1 MSVATLFGIAV
12 IGTLFW
18 LASPEA
24 AVALFASKQ
33 DLHPIVIAGVAAGGQ
48 AVSLTLLFLFGGQL
62 RRRWRWFDRQCERV
76 RARFG
81 DRMTR
86 NAIVASAVSGL
97 FGLPPLS
104 VSATLAPGL
113 APRPAPL
120 LPLMIA
126 TRFVRFVVLAAL
138 VAHWGVKS
146 PW

>member
-1 MSVATLFGIAV
+1 MSIAALFGIAV

-33 DLHPIVIAGVAAGGQ
+33 QWHPVAIAAVAAGGQ

-62 RRRWRWFDRQCERV
+62 RRRWRWFDQKCERV

-86 NAIVASAVSGL
+86 NAIIVSAASGL
-97 FGLPPLS
+97 LGSRRCPCPPRWR
-104 VSATLAPGL
+104 PGWRR
-113 APRPAPL
+113 AR
-120 LPLMIA
+120 
-126 TRFVRFVVLAAL
+126 RRCCR
-138 VAHWGVKS
+138 
-146 PW
+146 